1 MYAFR
6 PSFLLEPVI
15 LAKYFRLTNKIQNI
29 TNIENQTFNIEFSM
43 IRSNY
48 LKKTEQDFVL
58 TSGQN

>member
-6 PSFLLEPVI
+6 PSLLLEPVI